1 MCLRLSSEINLDRLI
16 FYIMNIYGL
25 IESIIQT
32 FKKVDK
38 LNLPIYLH
46 LYLFGTLDYLPRK
59 NNNQFLNRWPSD
71 QSEIRILKFAFI
83 FEVNM

>member
-1 MCLRLSSEINLDRLI
+1 MQYK
-16 FYIMNIYGL
+16 F
-25 IESIIQT
+25 IQT

-38 LNLPIYLH
+38 LNPPIYLH

>member
-1 MCLRLSSEINLDRLI
+1 
-16 FYIMNIYGL
+16 MNTYGL

-38 LNLPIYLH
+38 LNSPISIH
-46 LYLFGTLDYLPRK
+46 LSPLFGTLDYLPRK
-59 NNNQFLNRWPSD
+59 KFNQFLNRWPSE